1 MIQVGT
7 LIGERYEVIGHI
19 GNGGMANVYLAK
31 DLILNREVAI
41 KVLRFDFQND
51 KDAIRRFQRE
61 ALAAT
66 EMVHPNIV
74 SVYDVGEERNMQYIV
89 MEYVK
94 GMDLKQ
100 YIKEHYPIPLPVVV
114 DMMEQILSAIS
125 LAHQHRI
132 IHRDIKPQ
140 NVLVDED
147 GTVKI
152 TDFGIAIALSET
164 SITQTNTLL
173 GSVHYMSPEQARGGM
188 ATRQSDI
195 YALGI
200 ILYELLI
207 GVVPFGGESAVSIAL
222 KHFQNDVPSVREV
235 NPEIPQALENVVL
248 HATAKE
254 VADRYTSVD
263 EMYADLRTVLSPDRA
278 YEAKFE
284 PSAMTNDTIMMTPL
298 DDTQT
303 SLNKTASRV
312 VSTADFDNEDDEE
325 EDIPQK
331 KSKKW
336 LGIVMG
342 LMIAAIL
349 VGGGLFALGSRGG
362 EVVIPDIEG
371 LTESEAIALLDEKK
385 LSVSSKV
392 EEVSD
397 DEVEKGLVV
406 KTNPP
411 IGTKVKEKAEITLY
425 VSTGSQK
432 IKMKDYTNEEL
443 TDAMDDLL
451 SKGFKEANIDI
462 QKEYSDTVGNNRV
475 IKQTPKGNRAVAPDE
490 TGVTLFV
497 SKGAESFSLENMYGY
512 SKNRATSYL
521 DSVGLSML
529 ESGEYSDVIPQG
541 QVIYTVPNSGSSV
554 SKGDTIT
561 VVFSSGVDPAT
572 IESST
577 VESTESSSTTTTD
590 SKELESVE
598 QSSSEPTTNSAE
610 DKKS

>member
-114 DMMEQILSAIS
+114 DMMGQILSAIS
-125 LAHQHRI
+125 LAHQHQI

-222 KHFQNDVPSVREV
+222 KHFQNDVPSVRDM
-235 NPEIPQALENVVL
+235 NPEIPQSLENVVL

-254 VADRYTSVD
+254 VADRYASVD
-263 EMYADLRTVLSPDRA
+263 EMSADLHTVLSPDRA
-278 YEAKFE
+278 YEDKFE
-284 PSAMTNDTIMMTPL
+284 PSAMTSDTIMMTPIE
-298 DDTQT
+298 DTQT
-303 SLNKTASRV
+303 NVTHSPNKAVALS
-312 VSTADFDNEDDEE
+312 DDEDEE
-325 EDIPQK
+325 EDIPRK

-336 LGIVMG
+336 LGIV
-342 LMIAAIL
+342 IALIIGVLAI
-349 VGGGLFALGSRGG
+349 GGGLFVLGSRGG

-371 LTESEAIALLDEKK
+371 LTESEAISLLDEKK
-385 LSVSSKV
+385 LSVNAKV
-392 EEVSD
+392 EEVAD
-397 DEVEKGLVV
+397 DEVDKGLVV

-425 VSTGSQK
+425 VSSGNPK

-443 TDAMDDLL
+443 TDALDDLL
-451 SKGFKEANIDI
+451 SKGFKEANIDV

-475 IKQTPKGNRAVAPDE
+475 IKQTPKGNRSVSPDE

-529 ESGEYSDVIPQG
+529 ESGEYSDVIPPG
-541 QVIYTVPNSGSSV
+541 QVIYTVPNSGSPV

-561 VVFSSGVDPAT
+561 VVFSNGVDPAT

-577 VESTESSSTTTTD
+577 VESSTVESTEPSSTDD
-590 SKELESVE
+590 SKEVEPVE
-598 QSSSEPTTNSAE
+598 QSSDAPTTNSAE